1 MGKAWLHGCVVTQL
15 EKEREIAKRYCEHGF
30 TNRVI
35 ITVRQSSVNSTKI
48 LNSFV

>member
-15 EKEREIAKRYCEHGF
+15 EKGREIAKRYEHGF
-30 TNRVI
+30 TNHVI